1 MCYMNRTF
9 KRVWNLVSTVLVVIV
24 VVFAILLVGVRL
36 AGFQT
41 YAVLSGSME
50 PTYQTGS
57 LIYVKEVA
65 PEDVEVGDPI
75 TFVLDENLT
84 VATHRVVAIDEET
97 QHFTTKGDANEYVD
111 AKPVHFKNLL
121 GEPVFTIP
129 KLGYISNFVQ
139 NPPGRYVAL
148 AAAALIVLLAFVP
161 SLFDDDKSKSN
172 KSKTPRGGKK

>member
-1 MCYMNRTF
+1 
-9 KRVWNLVSTVLVVIV
+9 
-24 VVFAILLVGVRL
+24 
-36 AGFQT
+36 
-41 YAVLSGSME
+41 
-50 PTYQTGS
+50 
-57 LIYVKEVA
+57 
-65 PEDVEVGDPI
+65 
-75 TFVLDENLT
+75 
-84 VATHRVVAIDEET
+84 
-97 QHFTTKGDANEYVD
+97 
-111 AKPVHFKNLL
+111 FKNLL